1 MQKIL
6 LVFFVALITGCAAQQ
21 NKDDVNVGALEAMLM
36 LKTPHPNLNAK
47 EAARVASFP
56 LGTAENPVR
65 AAGPQGQRAYLMRLR
80 CPNGEAPNFQRE
92 GSAGSGP
99 YGSIMDIYA
108 ISCKG
113 LPPQSI
119 YMDMYHAGHEE
130 SRAIQG
136 LTAISPSS
144 GQ

>member
-1 MQKIL
+1 MQKTL
-6 LVFFVALITGCAAQQ
+6 LIFLVALLTGCAAQKS
-21 NKDDVNVGALEAMLM
+21 KDDVNVAALEAMLM
-36 LKTPHPNLNAK
+36 LKAPHPNLNA
-47 EAARVASFP
+47 EETTRVASFP

-65 AAGPQGQRAYLMRLR
+65 AAGPNGQRAYLMRLR
-80 CPNGEAPNFQRE
+80 CPNGEAPRFQRE

-119 YMDMYHAGHEE
+119 YMDMYHIGYEE
-130 SRAIQG
+130 SRAVQG
-136 LTAISPSS
+136 LTTTSPSG